1 MLLPVETFPHSTAR
15 MTAQHVGLAQSESTN
30 GATCIACPAPCN
42 GDESGCVRVVCDWEC
57 ATCATFSAGLS
68 PERINTVWMRT
79 DKVRWATLHDYPR
92 ERDDCS
98 WTFDTPKATF
108 TSRNCYGF
116 DATITVDARSG
127 YPLKTEGYILAVQ
140 RPLKLILQLILS
152 LTFSIHVWL
161 LRQSTAIHTSSPKT
175 AMPSEAM
182 PAIHAVLRQ
191 LK

>member
-1 MLLPVETFPHSTAR
+1 MSDLLNRRVLVRSDLYRLSCPLQRRWIR
-15 MTAQHVGLAQSESTN
+15 MRPS
-30 GATCIACPAPCN
+30 
-42 GDESGCVRVVCDWEC
+42 RVHDTLRRLGM

-79 DKVRWATLHDYPR
+79 DKVHWDTLHYYPR

-127 YPLKTEGYILAVQ
+127 YPLKTKGYILAVQ